1 MLHRGRIG
9 DSVTWL
15 TLGAAIVIAAALT
28 LPLR

>member
-15 TLGAAIVIAAALT
+15 TLGAAIVAAALT